1 MIIKNLLFSAF
12 LSLVLM
18 ACAFAQEGPAY
29 FGEKISAK
37 GALTPTE
44 FVKEIEGKG
53 EANTKLKATINDVC
67 QMKGCWMTLDM
78 GDGQEVMVQFK
89 DYGFFVPK
97 DVAGKTA
104 VVAGHAFVDIV
115 SVETL
120 RHYAEDAG
128 KSKAEIEAITKPEQR
143 ISFMADGVIIEE

>member
-1 MIIKNLLFSAF
+1 MTIKKLLFSAF
-12 LSLVLM
+12 LSLALM
-18 ACAFAQEGPAY
+18 TCAFAQEEPAN

-44 FVKEIEGKG
+44 FVTEVEGKG
-53 EANTKLKATINDVC
+53 EAKTKLKATINDVC
-67 QMKGCWMTLDM
+67 QVKGCWMTLDM
-78 GDGQEVMVQFK
+78 GNGQEVMVQFK
-89 DYGFFVPK
+89 DYGFFVPT

-104 VVAGHAFVDIV
+104 VVAGHAFVDTV

-128 KSKAEIEAITKPEQR
+128 KSKAEIEAITQPEQR